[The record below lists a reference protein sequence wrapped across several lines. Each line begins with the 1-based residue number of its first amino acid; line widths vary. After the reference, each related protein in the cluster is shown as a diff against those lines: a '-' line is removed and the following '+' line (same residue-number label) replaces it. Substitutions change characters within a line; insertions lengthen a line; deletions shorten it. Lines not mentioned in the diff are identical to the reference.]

1 MPPIPLWKVPES
13 AVDSQPDHALIKYV
27 AVGVEAD
34 RVAIYGYSLNN
45 AGVYGASPNN
55 VGVVATSD
63 QGTGVYSTSASYEAV
78 HAETNSPTTAT
89 IAAYN
94 LNPEG
99 TGAAL
104 YAKKLG
110 GFGHAGFFDGKVYAT
125 DDVWTDGNHILTKGS
140 IKIEKGDI
148 LLTSASDCAEDFDVA
163 PSSEAEPGTVMIL
176 SGENCLSEST
186 EPYDTRVAGVIS
198 GAGTYKPGIVLDRK
212 PGPNRH
218 PVALLGKVYC
228 KVDAGYGAVAPGDLL
243 TTSPTKGHAMKVQD
257 SLRGIGAVLGK
268 AMASL
273 TGGCGL
279 IPVLVTL
286 R

>member
-1 MPPIPLWKVPES
+1 MPIPPWKVPES
-13 AVDSQPDHALIKYV
+13 VVDSQPDHALTKSV
-27 AVGVEAD
+27 AVGVEED
-34 RVAIYGYSLNN
+34 RVAIYGYSVNN
-45 AGVYGASPNN
+45 AGVYGASPTNI
-55 VGVVATSD
+55 GVAATSD
-63 QGTGVYSTSASYEAV
+63 QGTGVYCESASWEAV
-78 HAETNSPTTAT
+78 HAETNSPTTAA

-94 LNPEG
+94 LNPLG

-104 YAKKLG
+104 YAKKTG
-110 GFGHAGFFDGKVYAT
+110 DIGHAGFFDGKLYAT
-125 DDVWTDGNHILTKGS
+125 DDIWTDANLILTKGS
-140 IKIEKGDI
+140 IQVQKGDI
-148 LLTSASDCAEDFDVA
+148 LLTSASDCAEDFDVSL
-163 PSSEAEPGTVMIL
+163 SSVAEPGTVMVL
-176 SGENCLSEST
+176 SGESCLSEST
-186 EPYDTRVAGVIS
+186 DPYDTRVAGVIS
-198 GAGTYKPGIVLDRK
+198 GAGSYKPGIVLDRQ

-228 KVDAGYGAVAPGDLL
+228 KVDAGYGAIAPGDLL

-257 SLRGIGAVLGK
+257 PLRGIGAVLGK